1 MEISD
6 LFSAQPLF
14 DMSIKNPGVGQ
25 GRGEMA
31 HLLVHAKERAVA
43 AGGSDQVVGGTLA
56 WSCTTRMICGVQGA
70 MGRVAKMRHL
80 SSRKPLLALDGTLD
94 E

>member
-1 MEISD
+1 M
-6 LFSAQPLF
+6 
-14 DMSIKNPGVGQ
+14 
-25 GRGEMA
+25 
-31 HLLVHAKERAVA
+31 HAKERSVA
-43 AGGSDQVVGGTLA
+43 AGSSDQLLEGTLALA

-80 SSRKPLLALDGTLD
+80 SSRKPLLALVGTLD